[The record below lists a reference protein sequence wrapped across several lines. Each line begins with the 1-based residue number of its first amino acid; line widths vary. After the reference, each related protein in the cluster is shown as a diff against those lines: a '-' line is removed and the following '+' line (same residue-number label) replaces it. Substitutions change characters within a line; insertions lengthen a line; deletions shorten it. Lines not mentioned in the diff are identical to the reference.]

1 MPSYVMARPIP
12 DKATVLAEA
21 QNLHR
26 DGWTLAQIAK
36 QLGVRLAWL
45 RVNMPVTDKR
55 EPRTA
60 AELKAYR
67 ASLPPD
73 ERDPSARLLGDP
85 PPSRSALAKRRG

>member
-1 MPSYVMARPIP
+1 MARPIP

-36 QLGVRLAWL
+36 QLGVRLL

-85 PPSRSALAKRRG
+85 PPSRSALTKRRG